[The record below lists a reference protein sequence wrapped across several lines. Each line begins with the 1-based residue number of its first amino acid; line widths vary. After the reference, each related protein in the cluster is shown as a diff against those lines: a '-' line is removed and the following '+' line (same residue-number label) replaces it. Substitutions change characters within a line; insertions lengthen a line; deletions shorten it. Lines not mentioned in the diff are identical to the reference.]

1 MSNLKNSKITYF
13 HFKMIGIFSG
23 QKVIH
28 NTFLN
33 LIGLHV
39 FRILLARFLFSIRSM
54 LIFSELTEDQKIL
67 RKEGIIIIKNFL
79 PNEKFKAIKYE
90 FEHAKKFDGTDSEI
104 NDGDSIWTRRKFNR
118 IQYSKLSNTN
128 DFLSDVRLLDLV
140 SAGEARKITPDAVW
154 FDEMYYPEKK
164 IKGKHEEANAELLH
178 IDVFYH
184 AHKSMYFM
192 EDVCDEN
199 GPFNFSP
206 GSQHLSVKRLWFE
219 YKKSIGYKKPE
230 NAGFQAN
237 KKDEKKLKLK
247 NIKAVVPANTL
258 VVFDGCAFH
267 KRGNALVGSKRSAIF
282 LQFRY
287 NPFSLKTQI

>member
-1 MSNLKNSKITYF
+1 MGNF
-13 HFKMIGIFSG
+13 HVKMDGIFSG

-39 FRILLARFLFSIRSM
+39 FRILLSRLFYSIRSM
-54 LIFSELTEDQKIL
+54 LIFSELSDDQKTL
-67 RKEGIIIIKNFL
+67 RQDGIIIIKNFL
-79 PNEKFKAIKYE
+79 PNEKFRAIKHE
-90 FEHAKKFDGTDSEI
+90 FENAKNFDGTDSEI

-118 IQYSKLSNTN
+118 LQYSKLSNTN
-128 DFLSDVRLLDLV
+128 NFLSDSRLLDLISV
-140 SAGEARKITPDAVW
+140 GEARKVTPDAIW

-164 IKGKHEEANAELLH
+164 IQGKHETANAELSH
-178 IDVFYH
+178 VDVFFH
-184 AHKSMYFM
+184 AHKSMYFIDDVSD
-192 EDVCDEN
+192 ED

-206 GSQHLSVKRLWFE
+206 GSHHLSVKRLWFE
-219 YKKSIGYKKPE
+219 YKKSIGHKKPE
-230 NAGFQAN
+230 NSEFQATE
-237 KKDEKKLKLK
+237 KDRIFLGLK
-247 NIKAVVPANTL
+247 NIKAIVPANTL

-267 KRGNALVGSKRSAIF
+267 KRGNASVGSKRSAIF

>member
-1 MSNLKNSKITYF
+1 MGNF
-13 HFKMIGIFSG
+13 HVKMDGIFSG

-39 FRILLARFLFSIRSM
+39 FRILLSRLFYSIRTM
-54 LIFSELTEDQKIL
+54 LLFSELSDDQKTL
-67 RKEGIIIIKNFL
+67 RQDGIIIIKNFL
-79 PNEKFKAIKYE
+79 PNEKFRAIKHE
-90 FEHAKKFDGTDSEI
+90 FENAKNFDGTDSEI

-128 DFLSDVRLLDLV
+128 DFLSDVRLLDLISV
-140 SAGEARKITPDAVW
+140 GEARKVTPDAIW

-164 IKGKHEEANAELLH
+164 IAGKHEAANAELAH
-178 IDVFYH
+178 VDVFFH
-184 AHKSMYFM
+184 AHKSMYFIDDVSD
-192 EDVCDEN
+192 ED

-219 YKKSIGYKKPE
+219 YKKSIGHKKPE

-237 KKDEKKLKLK
+237 EKDRIFLGLK
-247 NIKAVVPANTL
+247 NIKAIVPANTL

-267 KRGNALVGSKRSAIF
+267 KRGDALVGSKRSAIF

-287 NPFSLKTQI
+287 NPFSLKTIIKPKIK

>member
-1 MSNLKNSKITYF
+1 MGNF
-13 HFKMIGIFSG
+13 HVKMDGIFSG

-39 FRILLARFLFSIRSM
+39 FRILLSRLFYSIRSM
-54 LIFSELTEDQKIL
+54 LIFSELSDDQKTL
-67 RKEGIIIIKNFL
+67 RQDGIIIIKNFL
-79 PNEKFKAIKYE
+79 PNEKFRAIKHE
-90 FEHAKKFDGTDSEI
+90 FENAKNFDGTDSEI

-118 IQYSKLSNTN
+118 LQYSKLSNTN
-128 DFLSDVRLLDLV
+128 NFLSDSRLLDLISV
-140 SAGEARKITPDAVW
+140 GEARKVTPDAIW

-164 IKGKHEEANAELLH
+164 IAGKHEAANAELAH
-178 IDVFYH
+178 IDVFFH
-184 AHKSMYFM
+184 AHKSMYFIDDVSD
-192 EDVCDEN
+192 ED

-219 YKKSIGYKKPE
+219 YKKSIGHKKPE
-230 NAGFQAN
+230 NSGFQAN
-237 KKDEKKLKLK
+237 EKDRIFLGLK
-247 NIKAVVPANTL
+247 NIKAIVPANTL

-267 KRGNALVGSKRSAIF
+267 KRGDALVGSRRSAIF

-287 NPFSLKTQI
+287 NPFSLKTIIKPKIK